1 MRAWLRSIGETLLLI
16 VANLALLPLLILD
29 SFEGMDC

>member
-1 MRAWLRSIGETLLLI
+1 MTNWLRTFGETLLLI

-29 SFEGMDC
+29 SLSGMDC